1 MDDLIIAAMPN
12 QPANGESNPESPRGA
27 QAPRLDC
34 FSGSPSA
41 SASWTA
47 AHGMAWLCADQPRR
61 KKKMTVLGRIETV
74 TYSRI
79 ERSKNDFPPSL
90 PQSLSL
96 PPPHLLLPSIYRPL
110 PGPNQDPG
118 PDRSVS
124 ISI

>member
-47 AHGMAWLCADQPRR
+47 AHGMAWDVPISREER
-61 KKKMTVLGRIETV
+61 KK
-74 TYSRI
+74 
-79 ERSKNDFPPSL
+79 
-90 PQSLSL
+90 
-96 PPPHLLLPSIYRPL
+96 
-110 PGPNQDPG
+110 
-118 PDRSVS
+118 
-124 ISI
+124 